1 MKIVANSATTDKTE
15 FCSVPCFNPE
25 LVATIKNWLPDDHK
39 VRSVAALHNALADPT
54 RLKVILALSQGEL
67 CVCDISHVIG
77 LSVSATSHQLRV
89 LRNLDIVNHRNDGRM
104 AYYSL
109 PNDTALLPCIEQALS
124 QLT

>member
-1 MKIVANSATTDKTE
+1 MNTSPLPATVYE
-15 FCSVPCFNPE
+15 AESCSVPCFNPE
-25 LVATIKNWLPDDHK
+25 LVVRIRTRLPDDRK

-54 RLKVILALSQGEL
+54 RLKIILALSQGEL

-89 LRNLDIVNHRNDGRM
+89 LRNLNVVDHRSDGRM

-109 PNDTALLPCIEQALS
+109 PKDTALLPCIEQALS
-124 QLT
+124 QLI